1 MANQL
6 ILASSSPRRLDLLR
20 LVGVEPQVMA
30 AGIDESVLPGEQP
43 QDLVIRLCEAK
54 ACKVGNQLASRH
66 RSGELVVLG
75 ADTIVVLDGDVLNKP
90 VDASDARNMLSRLSG
105 TTHEVLT
112 GTAVVLVS
120 DGAVVQTE
128 SEVVSSLVT
137 MRPLTSQDI
146 DQYLDSREP
155 FGKAGAYAIQ
165 GYGAVF
171 VTAIEGSFHN
181 VVGLPLHM
189 VERLLDR
196 VGKPLLGWVKR
207 S

>member
-20 LVGVEPQVMA
+20 LVGVEPQVVA
-30 AGIDESVLPGEQP
+30 ADIDETVLPGEEP
-43 QDLVIRLCEAK
+43 RALVARLCESK
-54 ACKVGNQLASRH
+54 ASKVAHQLTTRR
-66 RSGELVVLG
+66 RSGDFVVLG
-75 ADTIVVLDGDVLNKP
+75 ADTIVVLAGDVMNKP
-90 VDASDARNMLSRLSG
+90 IDAADARQMLTRLGG

-112 GTAVVLVS
+112 GTAVVLAV
-120 DGAVVQTE
+120 DGEVVQTE
-128 SEVVSSLVT
+128 SEVVSSSVT
-137 MRPLTSQDI
+137 MRPLTSKDI
-146 DQYLDSREP
+146 DQYLESGEP

-189 VERLLDR
+189 VELLLER
-196 VGKPLLGWVKR
+196 VGKPLLSWVKP